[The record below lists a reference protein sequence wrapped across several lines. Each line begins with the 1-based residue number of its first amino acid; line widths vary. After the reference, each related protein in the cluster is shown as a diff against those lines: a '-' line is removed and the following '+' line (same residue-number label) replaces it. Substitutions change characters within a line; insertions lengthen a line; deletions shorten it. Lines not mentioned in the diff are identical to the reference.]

1 MLMEIVFLI
10 KYMFRYAFI
19 TTTLSASTSFM
30 HLNTPILFLGEHH
43 KTCSLPFL
51 SGRTIPCPMHC
62 IGRSGLEFPPKIE
75 DNSSVSTSKFSTIK
89 SIFFIAVILCCK
101 LLLYTLFECRVHFL
115 IQFPDTIHL
124 SIDGSVGYCCTALL
138 VTTVRFQQIV
148 DFSSLR
154 YILCSTNQ
162 FNLRQC

>member
-1 MLMEIVFLI
+1 
-10 KYMFRYAFI
+10 MFRYAFI

-30 HLNTPILFLGEHH
+30 PSKHTHPLLRGASQNM
-43 KTCSLPFL
+43 L
-51 SGRTIPCPMHC
+51 SALLVRQNDTVPYALYWTIRF
-62 IGRSGLEFPPKIE
+62 GV
-75 DNSSVSTSKFSTIK
+75 SSKDTSKFSTIK